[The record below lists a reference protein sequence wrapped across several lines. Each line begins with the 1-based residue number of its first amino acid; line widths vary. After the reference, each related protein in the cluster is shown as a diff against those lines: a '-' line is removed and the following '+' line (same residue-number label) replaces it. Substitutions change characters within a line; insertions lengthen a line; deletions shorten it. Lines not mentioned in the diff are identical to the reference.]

1 MGRGV
6 RETRAPWTPGGV
18 SGQEAP
24 DRDRGLEKVG
34 IGRTCIFLFSCPLSM
49 ILLRGWAASGTTA

>member
-24 DRDRGLEKVG
+24 DRDRGLGEGGNWKDMHFP
-34 IGRTCIFLFSCPLSM
+34 FLLPSFHDSP
-49 ILLRGWAASGTTA
+49 